1 MYYSCYD
8 SICSL
13 LRKNTSQVPGLQK
26 CTIVIYYNNDDKMCS
41 ISQMMVDFDKY
52 MYIYGGRGKKK
63 RVIRWIQRCQ
73 VNWLG
78 TT

>member
-1 MYYSCYD
+1 
-8 SICSL
+8 
-13 LRKNTSQVPGLQK
+13 
-26 CTIVIYYNNDDKMCS
+26 MCS